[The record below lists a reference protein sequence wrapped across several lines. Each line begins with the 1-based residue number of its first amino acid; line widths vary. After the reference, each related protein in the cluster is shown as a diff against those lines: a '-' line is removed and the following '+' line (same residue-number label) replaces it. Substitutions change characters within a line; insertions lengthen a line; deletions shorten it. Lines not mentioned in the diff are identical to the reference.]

1 MKEVTTE
8 LTLKVMFIE
17 KVEDDQV
24 DEYIK
29 HDSDPDTQRRFAEA
43 VSKVLDA
50 DKVDVVGKL
59 KHFIIDDVKEDAK
72 E

>member
-24 DEYIK
+24 DEYIE
-29 HDSDPDTQRRFAEA
+29 HDSEQDTQRRFAEA
-43 VSKVLDA
+43 VAKVLDA

-59 KHFIIDDVKEDAK
+59 KHFVMDIKE